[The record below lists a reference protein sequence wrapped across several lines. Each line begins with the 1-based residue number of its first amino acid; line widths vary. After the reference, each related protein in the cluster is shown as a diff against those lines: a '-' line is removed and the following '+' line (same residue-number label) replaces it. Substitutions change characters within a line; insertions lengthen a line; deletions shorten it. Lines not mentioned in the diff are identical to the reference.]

1 MTTNL
6 GLITD
11 SKKFSSKKYG
21 DYPVIVDNEE
31 DIELTLDSVTGILNN
46 YEFMRKLDMKEQ
58 DKLLKLTQHAISEK
72 RKMQSQ
78 RDQLILLI
86 IVMVLIIIIETFLI
100 LLGVV

>member
-6 GLITD
+6 ELLLN
-11 SKKFSSKKYG
+11 KKFSSKKYG
-21 DYPVIVDNEE
+21 DYPVIVDNED
-31 DIELTLDSVTGILNN
+31 DIELTLDSVTGILNE
-46 YEFMRKLDMKEQ
+46 YEFRSKLDMKEQ
-58 DKLLKLTQHAISEK
+58 HSLHRQIEYVISEK
-72 RKMQSQ
+72 GKMQSQ